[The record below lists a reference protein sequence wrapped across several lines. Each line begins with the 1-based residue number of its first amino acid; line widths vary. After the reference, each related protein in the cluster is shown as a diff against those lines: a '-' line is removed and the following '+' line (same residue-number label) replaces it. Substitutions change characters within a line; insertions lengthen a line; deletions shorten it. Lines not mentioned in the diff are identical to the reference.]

1 VPVGRGTSGDAKT
14 LRATREQAL
23 GPIRHAFHAL
33 AAGSEQVT
41 QRAAHVRDAISMRR
55 FFAVYLVA
63 LAPLILFGLYNTGL
77 QIHLALAGEIGEPL
91 ETWQTGVMKTL
102 GLGFDPD
109 SFVACL
115 IHGALYFLPL
125 LFAIYLT
132 ARVIELL
139 FAVIRRM
146 DLPPGTMI
154 YALLFALLL
163 PPTAPIWQSAFAMG
177 FGILVA
183 KEIFGGTG
191 RNVVHPVLLA
201 WAFLYVSYPA
211 ALSGEAVWVPVSA
224 DVPMLID
231 IVDEQGMAGLEGV
244 SWMSAFVG
252 LSPGPLGVSSALF
265 CFIGVGALLL
275 ARLISWRI
283 VAGFVL
289 GSFLA
294 SLLFQGESADNAMFG
309 VPFYWHMVLG
319 GWAFGLAFIVTDPV
333 TAAHTRAG
341 RLLYGIIA
349 GAFVVVV
356 RVLNPV
362 QLDGTAIALLFM
374 SLFAPLIDHFVIEA
388 NIKRRGAR
396 YALKS
401 GNGSP

>member
-1 VPVGRGTSGDAKT
+1 MPVGRGTSDDAKT

-23 GPIRHAFHAL
+23 GPIRRAFHAL
-33 AAGSEQVT
+33 AVGSEQVT
-41 QRAAHVRDAISMRR
+41 QRAAHVRDAVSVRR

-77 QIHLALAGEIGEPL
+77 QIHLALATEAGEPL
-91 ETWQTGVMKTL
+91 ETWQTALMQTL
-102 GLGFDPD
+102 GLGLDPGSFTD
-109 SFVACL
+109 SLV
-115 IHGALYFLPL
+115 HGALYFLPL
-125 LFAIYLT
+125 LIALYLT

-146 DLPPGTMI
+146 DLPPGTII
-154 YALLFALLL
+154 YALLFALIL
-163 PPTAPIWQSAFAMG
+163 PPTAPIWQASLAMG

-211 ALSGEAVWVPVSA
+211 ALSGESVWVPVSG

-231 IVDEQGMAGLEGV
+231 IVDEQGMAGLEDV
-244 SWMSAFVG
+244 DWMSAFIG

-283 VAGFVL
+283 VIGFVI

-294 SLLFQGESADNAMFG
+294 TLLFQGESADNAMFG
-309 VPFYWHMVLG
+309 VPFHWHMVLG

-333 TAAHTRAG
+333 TATHTRAG
-341 RLLYGIIA
+341 RLLYGLIA
-349 GAFVVVV
+349 GAFVIVV

-388 NIKRRGAR
+388 NIKRRRAR
-396 YALKS
+396 YANTAEQ
-401 GNGSP
+401 GQP